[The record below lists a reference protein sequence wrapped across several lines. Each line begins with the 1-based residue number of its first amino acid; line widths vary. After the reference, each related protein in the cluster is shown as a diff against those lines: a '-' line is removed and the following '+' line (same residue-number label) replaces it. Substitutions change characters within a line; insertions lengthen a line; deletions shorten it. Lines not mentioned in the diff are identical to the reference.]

1 MGEQKNTETTNNS
14 TKGAGSMYYN
24 DNTIIYF
31 NGAFVKA
38 SEAKTD
44 LYSQSLHYGYAVFEG
59 IRSYPINGGTKI
71 FKAKEHYDRLRHS
84 ASVMKIPFNYTTEQ
98 LTTLTYEVLAKNN
111 FTDAYIRPIVLCSPN
126 MALSKGKQS
135 YLAIESWEWTNG
147 YMSNQMRIMTS
158 SYCRPNANAFHVDA
172 KVSGHYVNSILAC
185 QEAKDNGFD
194 EALVL
199 DSNGF
204 VAESS
209 GANIFY
215 ENEGVIYT
223 APKGNILP
231 GITRATVLEIC
242 HELNIP
248 VVEKLFTPEEMRG
261 ADAGFFCGTAAEVVD
276 LESLDNVK
284 FKKKWEET
292 QSYIIQQAYKCRVM
306 EREFK
311 LEMA

>member
-1 MGEQKNTETTNNS
+1 
-14 TKGAGSMYYN
+14 MYYN

-31 NGAFVKA
+31 NGQFVKA
-38 SEAKTD
+38 AEAKTD

-59 IRSYPINGGTKI
+59 IRSYPVNGGTKL
-71 FKAKEHYDRLRHS
+71 FKGAAHYDRLRRS
-84 ASVMKIPFNYTTEQ
+84 AELMKMPFTYSTEKMVE
-98 LTTLTYEVLAKNN
+98 LTYEVLKRNN

-126 MALSKGKQS
+126 MSLSKGKEC
-135 YLAIESWEWTNG
+135 YLAIEAWGWTNG

-158 SYCRPNANAFHVDA
+158 SYRRPNADAFHVEA

-199 DSNGF
+199 DSNGY

-215 ENEGVIYT
+215 ENNGVLYT

-242 HELNIP
+242 EELNIP
-248 VVEKLFTPEEMRG
+248 VQEKLFAPEEMRG
-261 ADAGFFCGTAAEVVD
+261 ADAGFFCGTAAEIVA
-276 LESLDNVK
+276 LSSMDNVPFTK
-284 FKKKWEET
+284 EWEDT
-292 QSYIIQQAYKCRVM
+292 LSYVIQQAYKSKV
-306 EREFK
+306 
-311 LEMA
+311 LEKSFQLEQKVA